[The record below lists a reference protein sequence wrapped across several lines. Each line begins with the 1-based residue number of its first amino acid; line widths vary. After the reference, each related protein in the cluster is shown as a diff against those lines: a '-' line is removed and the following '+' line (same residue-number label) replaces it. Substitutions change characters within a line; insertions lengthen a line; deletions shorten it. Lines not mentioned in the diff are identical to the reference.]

1 MTENANQGKGRR
13 LQWFRFYSDV
23 VNDPKVQRLSPQLFK
38 TWVNLLCLAAE
49 RDGQLPSI
57 DDMAFQLRLSVH
69 EAQQQI
75 DDLILAGLVDIQTD
89 KSLTPHNWN
98 LRQFKSDTSADRTR
112 KYRENKKEKPCDVTV
127 TSDVTR
133 PEAETETETETET
146 TPPTPSRG
154 PSAIEVFEAYELWN
168 VTAQTCGLAQAK
180 LTPDRRKKIAARM
193 REHDGLE
200 SWHAAMA
207 AIERSSFLT
216 GGQPGRNGGESFR
229 ASLDFVLQKSTFV
242 KLIEGTYGNGRHN
255 AEEAIETPMQ
265 RTARLAAEMG
275 YQE

>member
-23 VNDPKVQRLSPQLFK
+23 VNDPKVQRLSPPLFK

-75 DDLILAGLVDIQTD
+75 DDLILAGLVDIQPD
-89 KSLTPHNWN
+89 KSLSPHNWN

-127 TSDVTR
+127 TADVTR
-133 PEAETETETETET
+133 PEQRQSRNRAETES
-146 TPPTPSRG
+146 TPLPPEGACEDQAEPVILEGGNLKLNNKLWITWLEIFGNDKIRLLLALREVGGRIQPNSTRPLEAQVSSQLARIAGDKRDRDSRYE
-154 PSAIEVFEAYELWN
+154 SAVKTNGSAAP
-168 VTAQTCGLAQAK
+168 AQRPK
-180 LTPDRRKKIAARM
+180 N
-193 REHDGLE
+193 
-200 SWHAAMA
+200 
-207 AIERSSFLT
+207 
-216 GGQPGRNGGESFR
+216 QPVNGGV
-229 ASLDFVLQKSTFV
+229 A
-242 KLIEGTYGNGRHN
+242 
-255 AEEAIETPMQ
+255 AEL
-265 RTARLAAEMG
+265 ARLYGPEALAS
-275 YQE
+275 